1 MVPVIM
7 YFQVLYISGDTK
19 GIEHENIQYLSYD
32 IDTFVIRLK
41 LIVFYY
47 SCIYKVNYGKN
58 IWTKTNNK
66 HTKLETDKVQMVSSF
81 Q

>member
-19 GIEHENIQYLSYD
+19 GIEHENIWYLSYD

-41 LIVFYY
+41 LNVI
-47 SCIYKVNYGKN
+47 
-58 IWTKTNNK
+58 
-66 HTKLETDKVQMVSSF
+66 
-81 Q
+81 